1 MNFIFKKLKKFIF
14 LRIFFHFVYIL
25 AIASLP
31 TVIKYMIDDSYSNG
45 IYDIVK
51 LTSIF
56 VLLIVIGMGAQYI
69 SQRSAWRLEKEF
81 NLYFRENWFSV
92 IICREPTDF
101 NKNSIGDYN
110 SRLNNDIASCAEYL
124 EYTMMIFES
133 LISFIIYAIYIFILN
148 YKIAIIIYLVALI
161 VLYLPNLTANKF
173 SKKKKKLLD
182 DTASYNSKII
192 DLLSGYAF
200 INCFTYKNINKNYEI
215 SLSKLE
221 ESRYNFGKFKT
232 FVNVLNGLVMYMI
245 NISSFGIMAFLLYK
259 GEITAGVAT
268 ATIAYIQNFMF
279 PLRTVID
286 AISLRKSVETV
297 MKNILLEISEN
308 KNLELENVKFTNNIK
323 CDNVSFKYDDYIIKN
338 FSYTFEKNKK
348 YAIIGESGKGK
359 STLLNLINGNFSCTD
374 GSITIDDREVSYRF
388 CNQLIMY
395 LTQKSHIFSESFWD
409 NVTIFDSFDKTVL
422 ERDNRYIPQNKVDI
436 LLKSK
441 NNNELSGGEK
451 QLVNYLRAILS
462 GKEILLLDEPFSAM
476 DKNMEKYVCS
486 KLLEMEDKTI
496 IMITHNVEKDFLDKF
511 DNIIYI

>member
-1 MNFIFKKLKKFIF
+1 ME
-14 LRIFFHFVYIL
+14 
-25 AIASLP
+25 
-31 TVIKYMIDDSYSNG
+31 D
-45 IYDIVK
+45 
-51 LTSIF
+51 
-56 VLLIVIGMGAQYI
+56 
-69 SQRSAWRLEKEF
+69 
-81 NLYFRENWFSV
+81 
-92 IICREPTDF
+92 
-101 NKNSIGDYN
+101 
-110 SRLNNDIASCAEYL
+110 
-124 EYTMMIFES
+124 
-133 LISFIIYAIYIFILN
+133 
-148 YKIAIIIYLVALI
+148 
-161 VLYLPNLTANKF
+161 
-173 SKKKKKLLD
+173 
-182 DTASYNSKII
+182 
-192 DLLSGYAF
+192 
-200 INCFTYKNINKNYEI
+200 
-215 SLSKLE
+215 
-221 ESRYNFGKFKT
+221 SRYSFGKFKT
-232 FVNVLNGLVMYMI
+232 FVNVLNGMVMYMI

-268 ATIAYIQNFMF
+268 ATIAYIKNFMF

-359 STLLNLINGNFSCTD
+359 STLLNLINGNLSCT
-374 GSITIDDREVSYRF
+374 GGRITIDDREVSYRF

-395 LTQKSHIFSESFWD
+395 LTQKSHIFSENFWD

-476 DKNMEKYVCS
+476 DKSMEKYVCS

>member
-1 MNFIFKKLKKFIF
+1 
-14 LRIFFHFVYIL
+14 
-25 AIASLP
+25 
-31 TVIKYMIDDSYSNG
+31 
-45 IYDIVK
+45 
-51 LTSIF
+51 
-56 VLLIVIGMGAQYI
+56 
-69 SQRSAWRLEKEF
+69 
-81 NLYFRENWFSV
+81 
-92 IICREPTDF
+92 
-101 NKNSIGDYN
+101 
-110 SRLNNDIASCAEYL
+110 
-124 EYTMMIFES
+124 
-133 LISFIIYAIYIFILN
+133 
-148 YKIAIIIYLVALI
+148 
-161 VLYLPNLTANKF
+161 
-173 SKKKKKLLD
+173 
-182 DTASYNSKII
+182 
-192 DLLSGYAF
+192 
-200 INCFTYKNINKNYEI
+200 
-215 SLSKLE
+215 
-221 ESRYNFGKFKT
+221 KFKT
-232 FVNVLNGLVMYMI
+232 FVNVLDGIVMYMI

-259 GEITAGVAT
+259 GEITAGIAT
-268 ATIAYIQNFMF
+268 ATIAYIQDFMF

-286 AISLRKSVETV
+286 AISLRKSVEIV
-297 MKNILLEISEN
+297 MKNVLLEISEN

-359 STLLNLINGNFSCTD
+359 STLLNLINGNLSCTD
-374 GSITIDDREVSYRF
+374 GRITIDDREVSYRF

-395 LTQKSHIFSESFWD
+395 LTQKSHIFSENFWD
-409 NVTIFDSFDKTVL
+409 NVSIFDSFDKTVL